1 MPSRSREVVD
11 EGHCRWRRDRRPRA
25 GFDNVDEVLS
35 RDERQ
40 AIVGG
45 YAGKA
50 GFSTPEKRVRA
61 KA

>member
-1 MPSRSREVVD
+1 MRSKKRA
-11 EGHCRWRRDRRPRA
+11 PA